1 MKKSRFLAYLIAGAC
16 ACMTF
21 TACGSDDDDNVPEN
35 PSDTNNPTATA
46 GPHTVYATLDGN
58 KVTLA
63 KLGSY
68 SFNYNSENYA
78 VDIAGSKMS
87 YDSGKII
94 FPDGKTGNFKLNN
107 QGYFDELVVIDST
120 DDSYEKEE
128 STTTYRFTYDKD
140 GQLTKVDSKTNE
152 ISIDKVHGKQYTYEA
167 QDYLNLFWKNGS
179 ITSAVSESTEKTND
193 DGEIKIRT
201 KKTEY
206 MVNYDGKENQLGQ
219 YTLSYANW
227 FDLGQFAIVG
237 LMGKAPSQLPMSI
250 LLTTT
255 GLDFD
260 GTSINGSGAYDYT
273 YTVDSTGKIQTES
286 VNNTPYIYTYN
297 NISLGK

>member
-63 KLGSY
+63 KLGAY

-94 FPDGKTGNFKLNN
+94 FSDGETGNFKLNG
-107 QGYFDELVVIDST
+107 QGYFDELVVVYS
-120 DDSYEKEE
+120 DDNSYEKEE

-140 GQLTKVDSKTNE
+140 GQLTKVDCTSTE
-152 ISIDKVHGKQYTYEA
+152 ISIDKTEGKQYSYES
-167 QDYLNLFWKNGS
+167 QSQTNFFWKNGS
-179 ITSAVSESTEKTND
+179 ITSSVREDTEKTND

-201 KKTEY
+201 KKTEC

-227 FDLGQFAIVG
+227 FELGQFALVG
-237 LMGKAPSQLPMSI
+237 LMGKAPSQLPMSVLI
-250 LLTTT
+250 TTT
-255 GLDFD
+255 GLDYD
-260 GTSINGSGAYDYT
+260 GTSINESGARDYT

-286 VNNTPYIYTYN
+286 VNNTPYIYIYN

>member
-16 ACMTF
+16 ACMTL
-21 TACGSDDDDNVPEN
+21 TACGSDDDDDAPEN

-46 GPHTVYATLDGN
+46 GPHTVYTTLDGN
-58 KVTLA
+58 KITLA
-63 KLGSY
+63 KLGSF
-68 SFNYNSENYA
+68 SFSYNSENYA

-94 FPDGKTGNFKLNN
+94 FPGGSTGNFRLNA
-107 QGYFDELVVIDST
+107 QGYFDELTVVDSS
-120 DDSYEKEE
+120 DDSYSKDE
-128 STTTYRFTYDKD
+128 STTTYRFSYDKD
-140 GQLTKVDSKTNE
+140 GQLTKVDATSTE
-152 ISIDKVHGKQYTYEA
+152 ISIDKYAGTQYSHES
-167 QDYLNLFWKNGS
+167 QGQLNLFWKNGS
-179 ITSAVSESTEKTND
+179 ITSAVEETTDKIND
-193 DGEIKIRT
+193 EGDIKIRT

-206 MVNYDGKENQLGQ
+206 MVNYDGKDNQLGQ

-237 LMGKAPSQLPMSI
+237 LMGKAPAHLPMST
-250 LLTTT
+250 LFTTT
-255 GLDFD
+255 GLDYD
-260 GTSINGSGAYDYT
+260 GTSINESGSYDYT

-286 VNNTPYIYTYN
+286 VNNTPYVYIYN